1 MSRESEQTIQL
12 NIKRYFEIIEKHV
25 PWYDVTDHRLLIK
38 KAAQWAAFLL
48 RCCRLRC
55 PLIPMIGF
63 GFVAANS
70 ALAAVLEGIIG
81 HGVALDVGTLVIPE
95 KVKGLG

>member
-1 MSRESEQTIQL
+1 MCGL
-12 NIKRYFEIIEKHV
+12 GFRY
-25 PWYDVTDHRLLIK
+25 P
-38 KAAQWAAFLL
+38 
-48 RCCRLRC
+48 
-55 PLIPMIGF
+55 PIPMIGF